1 MITKTTLTVYAIVAA
16 LAVVGVLGTGLIQTA
31 EATIF
36 GGFSFQQES
45 KNEQEGFQQNNQQ
58 NNQGFQCLFCGVSDD

>member
-1 MITKTTLTVYAIVAA
+1 MKPKTTLTVYAIVAA

-36 GGFSFQQES
+36 GFWFQQES

-58 NNQGFQCLFCGVSDD
+58 NNQGFQCGECGVFDD